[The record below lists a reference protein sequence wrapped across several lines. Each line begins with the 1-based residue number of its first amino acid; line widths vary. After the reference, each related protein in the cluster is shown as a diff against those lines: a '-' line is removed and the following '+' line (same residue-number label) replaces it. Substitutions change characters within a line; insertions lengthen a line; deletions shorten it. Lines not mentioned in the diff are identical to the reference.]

1 MGSVSLSIHQK
12 MSYRFRSKQ
21 KEDEELS
28 SGKEIVYTLDLAGNF
43 TFLNEVGERF
53 SGYSCDEACRMNI
66 TQVVAP
72 ELADYVRHQIT
83 RTVREWFGAVYEIEI
98 ITKDHRRVALETSTH
113 VVLRD
118 GQPIEI
124 QGIAVTPIAR
134 TRPLSNERVRCLD
147 REFMFGTLVMSSPF
161 GRGPG

>member
-1 MGSVSLSIHQK
+1 
-12 MSYRFRSKQ
+12 MS
-21 KEDEELS
+21 
-28 SGKEIVYTLDLAGNF
+28 GPKEIIYTLDLAGNF

-53 SGYSCDEACRMNI
+53 SGYSCEEACRMNI

-72 ELADYVRHQIT
+72 ELAEYIRQQLT

-124 QGIAVTPIAR
+124 QGIAVAPIAQAR
-134 TRPLSNERVRCLD
+134 RLPDERARCLD
-147 REFMFGTLVMSSPF
+147 REFAFGTLFQS
-161 GRGPG
+161 GLA

>member
-1 MGSVSLSIHQK
+1 

-98 ITKDHRRVALETSTH
+98 ITKDQRRVALETSTH
-113 VVLRD
+113 IVLRD
-118 GQPIEI
+118 GQPIEDGWHGLQCLLDAETDLVTNRAI
-124 QGIAVTPIAR
+124 RCGIK
-134 TRPLSNERVRCLD
+134 LL
-147 REFMFGTLVMSSPF
+147 
-161 GRGPG
+161 

>member
-1 MGSVSLSIHQK
+1 

-134 TRPLSNERVRCLD
+134 TRPLPNERVRCLD

>member
-1 MGSVSLSIHQK
+1 MT
-12 MSYRFRSKQ
+12 YRFRSQQ

-72 ELADYVRHQIT
+72 ELAEYVRQQIT

-113 VVLRD
+113 VVLRA

-134 TRPLSNERVRCLD
+134 TRPLPDERVRCLD
-147 REFMFGTLVMSSPF
+147 REFMFGTWLTPSPE
-161 GRGPG
+161 GRGRLPTKSWHTR

>member
-1 MGSVSLSIHQK
+1 
-12 MSYRFRSKQ
+12 MSYRFRSER

-53 SGYSCDEACRMNI
+53 SGYSCDEVCRMNI

-72 ELADYVRHQIT
+72 ELAEYVRQQIT

-124 QGIAVTPIAR
+124 QGIALAPIAQAR
-134 TRPLSNERVRCLD
+134 QLPDKWVRCLD
-147 REFMFGTLVMSSPF
+147 EEFMFGTLFQSGSDLKTSF
-161 GRGPG
+161 QTRIKSAKR

>member
-1 MGSVSLSIHQK
+1 

-21 KEDEELS
+21 KEDEELG

-113 VVLRD
+113 LVLRD

-134 TRPLSNERVRCLD
+134 TRPLPNERVRCLD

>member
-1 MGSVSLSIHQK
+1 

-28 SGKEIVYTLDLAGNF
+28 SGKEMVYTLDLAGNF

-53 SGYSCDEACRMNI
+53 SGYSCDEACRLNI

-72 ELADYVRHQIT
+72 ELADYVRQQIT

-118 GQPIEI
+118 GQPVEI
-124 QGIAVTPIAR
+124 QGIAVAPIAR
-134 TRPLSNERVRCLD
+134 TGPLADERVRCLD
-147 REFMFGTLVMSSPF
+147 SEFMFGSFLTTSPF
-161 GRGPG
+161 GRGLG

>member
-1 MGSVSLSIHQK
+1 

-134 TRPLSNERVRCLD
+134 TRPLPNERVRCLD
-147 REFMFGTLVMSSPF
+147 GEFMFGTLVMSSPF

>member
-1 MGSVSLSIHQK
+1 

-83 RTVREWFGAVYEIEI
+83 RTVRE
-98 ITKDHRRVALETSTH
+98 
-113 VVLRD
+113 D

>member
-1 MGSVSLSIHQK
+1 

-134 TRPLSNERVRCLD
+134 TRPLPNERVRCLD
-147 REFMFGTLVMSSPF
+147 GEFMFGTLSSPF

>member
-1 MGSVSLSIHQK
+1 M
-12 MSYRFRSKQ
+12 
-21 KEDEELS
+21 S

-53 SGYSCDEACRMNI
+53 SGYICDEVCRMNI

-72 ELADYVRHQIT
+72 ELAEYVRQQIT

-98 ITKDHRRVALETSTH
+98 ITKDRRRVALETSTH

-124 QGIAVTPIAR
+124 QGIALAPIAQAR
-134 TRPLSNERVRCLD
+134 RLPDERVRCLD
-147 REFMFGTLVMSSPF
+147 REFMFGTWLTPSAF
-161 GRGPG
+161 ERGPG

>member
-1 MGSVSLSIHQK
+1 MT
-12 MSYRFRSKQ
+12 YRFQSQQ
-21 KEDEELS
+21 KKDEELS

-53 SGYSCDEACRMNI
+53 SGYSCDEVCRMNI
-66 TQVVAP
+66 TQVGAP

-98 ITKDHRRVALETSTH
+98 ITKNHRRVALETSTH

-124 QGIAVTPIAR
+124 QGIALAPIAQAR
-134 TRPLSNERVRCLD
+134 RLPDERVRCLD
-147 REFMFGTLVMSSPF
+147 REFMFGTWLTPSPF
-161 GRGPG
+161 ERGPG

>member
-1 MGSVSLSIHQK
+1 
-12 MSYRFRSKQ
+12 MSYRFRSERKD
-21 KEDEELS
+21 DEELS
-28 SGKEIVYTLDLAGNF
+28 GPKEIIYTLDLAGNF

-53 SGYSCDEACRMNI
+53 SGYSCEEACRMNI

-72 ELADYVRHQIT
+72 ELAEYVRQQIT
-83 RTVREWFGAVYEIEI
+83 RTAREWFGAVYEIEI

-124 QGIAVTPIAR
+124 QGIALAPIAR
-134 TRPLSNERVRCLD
+134 TMPLPGERARCLD
-147 REFMFGTLVMSSPF
+147 GEFMFGTLFES
-161 GRGPG
+161 GLA

>member
-1 MGSVSLSIHQK
+1 

-98 ITKDHRRVALETSTH
+98 ITKDQRRVALETSTH

-134 TRPLSNERVRCLD
+134 TRPLPNERVRCLD

>member
-1 MGSVSLSIHQK
+1 

-134 TRPLSNERVRCLD
+134 TRPLPNERVRCLD

-161 GRGPG
+161 GRRPA

>member
-1 MGSVSLSIHQK
+1 MN
-12 MSYRFRSKQ
+12 
-21 KEDEELS
+21 
-28 SGKEIVYTLDLAGNF
+28 SGKEIIYTLDLAGNF
-43 TFLNEVGERF
+43 TFLNDIGERF

-72 ELADYVRHQIT
+72 ELAEYVRQQIT
-83 RTVREWFGAVYEIEI
+83 RTGREWFGAVYEIEI

-134 TRPLSNERVRCLD
+134 TRPLPDERVRCLD
-147 REFMFGTLVMSSPF
+147 REFMFGTLVTPSDF
-161 GRGPG
+161 GGGPG

>member
-1 MGSVSLSIHQK
+1 M
-12 MSYRFRSKQ
+12 
-21 KEDEELS
+21 S

-53 SGYSCDEACRMNI
+53 SGYSCDEVCRMNI

-72 ELADYVRHQIT
+72 ELAEYVRQQIT

-124 QGIAVTPIAR
+124 QGIALAPIAQAKR
-134 TRPLSNERVRCLD
+134 LPDERARCLD
-147 REFMFGTLVMSSPF
+147 REFMFGTWLTPSPF
-161 GRGPG
+161 ERGPG

>member
-1 MGSVSLSIHQK
+1 

-21 KEDEELS
+21 PEDEELS

-53 SGYSCDEACRMNI
+53 SGYTCDEACRMNI

-72 ELADYVRHQIT
+72 ELAEYVLQQIK

-98 ITKDHRRVALETSTH
+98 ITKDRRRVALETSAR
-113 VVLRD
+113 VVVRD

-124 QGIAVTPIAR
+124 QGIGVAPIAR
-134 TRPLSNERVRCLD
+134 TWPLPDEQVRCLD
-147 REFMFGTLVMSSPF
+147 GEFMFGTLLTPSPF